1 MRCPKCG
8 FEQVPAGACGRC
20 GVLFDRLR
28 DRPPQRTAP
37 PRATPPPTRA
47 TVPWDM
53 GLGVLA
59 LLALGT
65 WLWTRAVPPV
75 APPEPASSPPQ
86 VARRVAPRSQRD
98 AAGPVFPVVP
108 AVPSGVP
115 GPAPSPMSPVT
126 VRCPIAGALEPS
138 GVRQVPPY
146 WLTGASGYEDAVR
159 QRQASA
165 APLVVY
171 FFTDWCRYCK
181 AIDRE
186 LFSSAEVDRYL
197 SRAVF
202 RVRVNPE
209 AGEAER
215 RLADRFNVTGFP
227 SFFVLPASSEQP
239 LRCSLYGEGDE
250 LKPASPRQLQ
260 DRIEGENLRS
270 AKALI
275 REAYELRRAGD
286 GAGAV
291 RLLDRA
297 VTAAPQEPDGW
308 LQRAIARE
316 EQDALDQALDDYA
329 MVAVLRKD
337 GMAHDRAV
345 HVLLQARRFDEA
357 VACATEW
364 MQREPQSLKPIRQ
377 RARAHEQRGDV
388 ARAREDAER
397 CCLLGDEEA
406 CAMGGRG

>member
-8 FEQVPAGACGRC
+8 FEQTPAAACGRC

-28 DRPPQRTAP
+28 DRPQKRPSTVIAPP
-37 PRATPPPTRA
+37 PRARA
-47 TVPWDM
+47 PLPWDL
-53 GLGVLA
+53 GLGGLA
-59 LLALGT
+59 LLALGL
-65 WLWTRAVPPV
+65 WLWTRAGPPP
-75 APPEPASSPPQ
+75 APPKSASSPPQ
-86 VARRVAPRSQRD
+86 VASRGAPRSVPGAGVSAFP
-98 AAGPVFPVVP
+98 AAP
-108 AVPSGVP
+108 AVPSG
-115 GPAPSPMSPVT
+115 APTPPPMPPVT
-126 VRCPIAGALEPS
+126 ARCPIAGAVEPS
-138 GVRQVPPY
+138 GYRQVPPY

-181 AIDRE
+181 EIDRE
-186 LFSSAEVDRYL
+186 LFSSAEVDRYF

-227 SFFVLPASSEQP
+227 SFFVLPASSEEP

-250 LKPASPRQLQ
+250 RKPASPRQLQ
-260 DRIEGENLRS
+260 DRIERENLRI
-270 AKALI
+270 AKRLI
-275 REAYELRRAGD
+275 HEAYELRRAGD
-286 GAGAV
+286 PAGAV
-291 RLLDRA
+291 KLLDRA
-297 VTAAPQEPDGW
+297 VSAAPQEPDGW
-308 LQRAIARE
+308 LQRALARE
-316 EQDALDQALDDYA
+316 GQDALDEALDDYG

-337 GMAHDRAV
+337 GIAHDRAV

-364 MQREPQSLKPIRQ
+364 MQREPQDIRPIRQ
-377 RARAHEQRGDV
+377 RSRAHQQRGDV

-397 CCLLGDEEA
+397 CCALGDEEA
-406 CAMGGRG
+406 CAVAGRG